1 MRGTIFSFIFLV
13 LLVTACKKEY
23 SYEGGN
29 GIPRKCVG
37 CEYLPLCDSSVF
49 VYVDSSNTIDTLT
62 GIVRVGSDSTI
73 DGKTY
78 SHVTGFAAFP
88 DGLLYNCDGGDYKTI
103 LDISSFGINTDS
115 IVQAL
120 LQTLPLPFPI
130 PPGTIQVPE
139 KFKTSFL
146 KTTLPVNGSWNDV
159 LYSFGLPPLFSF
171 SASLDYKIIEKGVQ
185 RTEFQKTYSN
195 VIHVSGKLKITST
208 LGNIAAPN
216 FVVDYFFAK
225 DVGIIE
231 IKIFEDNVLTRHTKL
246 WSYQI

>member
-1 MRGTIFSFIFLV
+1 MRGS
-13 LLVTACKKEY
+13 LLTLILFALLISACKKEY
-23 SYEGGN
+23 SYEGGQ
-29 GIPRKCVG
+29 GTRKCVG

-62 GIVRVGSDSTI
+62 GIVRVGTDSTI

-88 DGLLYNCDGGDYKTI
+88 DGLLYNCEGGDYKTI

-120 LQTLPLPFPI
+120 LATIQLPFPI

-139 KFKTSFL
+139 QFKTSFL
-146 KTTLPVNGSWNDV
+146 KTTLPLNGSWNDV
-159 LYSFGLPPLFSF
+159 LYSFGLPPLFNF
-171 SASLDYKIIEKGVQ
+171 SASLDYKIIEKNVQ
-185 RTEFQKTYSN
+185 RTIFQKTYSN
-195 VIHVSGKLKITST
+195 VIHVRGKLNIIST
-208 LGNIAAPN
+208 AGNIPAPDI
-216 FVVDYFFAK
+216 VVEYFFAK

-231 IKIFEDNVLTRHTKL
+231 IQIFESNVVTRDTKL
-246 WSYQI
+246 WRYQL